1 MQLVLY
7 FPVMYDPQK
16 SSSIAINTRCIDH
29 FHKTFDYDDEISNT
43 LVIQILKLFVAL
55 FFAISVDR
63 CSPTLR
69 KQFNDNLIRQF
80 KIEFKR
86 LVKRK
91 HVPRPNIKRDTKL
104 GIHLIHGEE
113 GYTLNSTEL
122 RVVEWKFSELDLDH
136 DNTLSFRE
144 LRSLRRVVRRVVR
157 PRECA
162 RRFAKRC
169 DSNKNR
175 RLERKEWSL
184 CMGINIGGEFSVVFQ
199 FCGLSCF
206 SRCGLPSQL
215 KSQRTINVLFPLLT
229 YISFVDLQIIA
240 DTSILCHNDS
250 FL

>member
-1 MQLVLY
+1 MK
-7 FPVMYDPQK
+7 F
-16 SSSIAINTRCIDH
+16 SI
-29 FHKTFDYDDEISNT
+29 
-43 LVIQILKLFVAL
+43 IQNFKFFVAL
-55 FFAISVDR
+55 SFAISVDR

-104 GIHLIHGEE
+104 GIHLIHGEQ

-184 CMGINIGGEFSVVFQ
+184 CMGINTGGEISA
-199 FCGLSCF
+199 CF
-206 SRCGLPSQL
+206 FTVRSSLSQL
-215 KSQRTINVLFPLLT
+215 KSQRTGLVSIAHIYLVCRLT
-229 YISFVDLQIIA
+229 DYCRHIFSVTMIA
-240 DTSILCHNDS
+240 SYKPT
-250 FL
+250 F